1 MSEMEELAKK
11 IEAEILKLSG
21 SGTPG
26 IKEELLVMRQ
36 EEAKK
41 PKEERR
47 EATKLFG
54 KYVQMV
60 EAAKCVMT
68 MPPVIDTHSA
78 NRGAKRSVAQLAS
91 LPLVDEE
98 LAGPKR
104 MKILAVDDAFSMQK
118 IMSKSLQLR
127 GHYVVRAENGAMAL
141 DILGQ
146 TVDDGGDG
154 KDGEGEE
161 GDGGE
166 GKRDGDGRDGSPFD
180 VVLMDL
186 QMPVMDGIEAI
197 KQLRA
202 AEARKGETGG
212 AVRRQVVVAM
222 SANNAAETK
231 AEALAAGADYFITKP
246 FTMDTFEDIFRV

>member
-1 MSEMEELAKK
+1 MSEIEELAKK

-21 SGTPG
+21 SGTPE

-36 EEAKK
+36 VEAKK

-47 EATKLFG
+47 EATLLFE
-54 KYVQMV
+54 KFVQMV
-60 EAAKCVMT
+60 ETAKCVMT
-68 MPPVIDTHSA
+68 CMPSVIDTVK
-78 NRGAKRSVAQLAS
+78 RGTKRPVATLAS

-104 MKILAVDDAFSMQK
+104 MKILAVDDALSMQK
-118 IMSKSLQLR
+118 VVSKSLQLR
-127 GHYVVRAENGAMAL
+127 GHSVVRAENGAMAL

-146 TVDDGGDG
+146 LKDEGSVDGDG
-154 KDGEGEE
+154 DR
-161 GDGGE
+161 D
-166 GKRDGDGRDGSPFD
+166 GKRDDCNSPFD

-222 SANNAAETK
+222 SANNAAETR
-231 AEALAAGADYFITKP
+231 AEALIAGADYFIAKP

>member
-1 MSEMEELAKK
+1 MSEIEELAKK

-21 SGTPG
+21 SGTPE

-36 EEAKK
+36 VEAKK

-47 EATKLFG
+47 EATLLFE
-54 KYVQMV
+54 KFVQMV
-60 EAAKCVMT
+60 ETAKCVMT
-68 MPPVIDTHSA
+68 CMPSVIDTVK
-78 NRGAKRSVAQLAS
+78 RGTKRPVATLAS

-104 MKILAVDDAFSMQK
+104 MKILAVDDALSMQK
-118 IMSKSLQLR
+118 VVSKSLQLR
-127 GHYVVRAENGAMAL
+127 GHSVVRAENGAMAL

-146 TVDDGGDG
+146 LKDEGSVDGDG
-154 KDGEGEE
+154 DR
-161 GDGGE
+161 D
-166 GKRDGDGRDGSPFD
+166 GKRDDCNSPFD

>member
-1 MSEMEELAKK
+1 MSEIEELAKK

-21 SGTPG
+21 SGTPE

-36 EEAKK
+36 VEAKK

-47 EATKLFG
+47 EATLLFE
-54 KYVQMV
+54 KFVQMV
-60 EAAKCVMT
+60 ETAKCVMT
-68 MPPVIDTHSA
+68 CMPSVIDTVK
-78 NRGAKRSVAQLAS
+78 RGTKRPVATLAS

-104 MKILAVDDAFSMQK
+104 MKILAVDDALSMQK
-118 IMSKSLQLR
+118 VVSKSLQLR
-127 GHYVVRAENGAMAL
+127 GHSVVRAENGAMAL

-146 TVDDGGDG
+146 LKDEGSVDGDG
-154 KDGEGEE
+154 DR
-161 GDGGE
+161 D
-166 GKRDGDGRDGSPFD
+166 GKRDDCNSPFD

-202 AEARKGETGG
+202 SEARKGAKAKEDGGG

-222 SANNAAETK
+222 SANNAAETR
-231 AEALAAGADYFITKP
+231 AEALIAGADYFIAKP